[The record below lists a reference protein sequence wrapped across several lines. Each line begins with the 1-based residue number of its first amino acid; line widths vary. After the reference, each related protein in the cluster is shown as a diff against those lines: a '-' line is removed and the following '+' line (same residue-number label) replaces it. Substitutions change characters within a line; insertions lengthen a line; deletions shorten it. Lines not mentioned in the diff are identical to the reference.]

1 MIGGFLNDISARII
15 LTTDNPRFEN
25 PLAIIEDIKSAMTKD
40 VEVIPNRKLA
50 IETALRGLSKN
61 DYLLVLGKG
70 CENYMDIR
78 GVKYP
83 YSDLEVIHDW
93 VRSS

>member
-1 MIGGFLNDISARII
+1 MK
-15 LTTDNPRFEN
+15 E
-25 PLAIIEDIKSAMTKD
+25 K
-40 VEVIPNRKLA
+40 
-50 IETALRGLSKN
+50 
-61 DYLLVLGKG
+61 DYLLLLGKG

-93 VRSS
+93 IRTN

>member
-1 MIGGFLNDISARII
+1 MIGSYLNEVNARII
-15 LTTDNPRFEN
+15 LTQDNPRFEDPKDIIRDMTAN
-25 PLAIIEDIKSAMTKD
+25 LVNKYEIILDRKQAI
-40 VEVIPNRKLA
+40 L
-50 IETALRGLSKN
+50 TALKDMKEK
-61 DYLLVLGKG
+61 DYLLLLGKG

-93 VRSS
+93 IRTN